1 MTGNEEK
8 YRGIALDLLKKYI
21 DSEQTVIYEYSGNFT
36 ESAMYLKT
44 QVMGYLQALGYGEEK
59 FVEIT
64 ADSMLFERLNDE
76 DAR

>member
-8 YRGIALDLLKKYI
+8 YREIALELLKKYI

-36 ESAMYLKT
+36 ESAKYLKT

-59 FVEIT
+59 FAEIT

-76 DAR
+76 NAG